1 MTMPQQPNSPP
12 SPFDYHPPTE
22 PWLTTLH
29 IDSDILVLAK
39 QSGLLCVPGKPEHHR
54 DCLEERAR
62 ARYPQARLVH
72 RLDRETSGVLIMAM
86 NAKAQRHL
94 GLQFERRK
102 VRKTYVAIVSGCVAE
117 NSGVI
122 DLPLATDWPNRP
134 KQMVDRKR
142 GREALTEWKVIAREP
157 DATRLRLFPLTGRSH
172 QLRVHL
178 RSIGHPIHGDSF
190 YAEGKAL
197 AAADRLQLHAE
208 TISFHHPA
216 DGRIVTFADECP
228 F

>member
-1 MTMPQQPNSPP
+1 MTLQKPNTPP
-12 SPFDYHPPTE
+12 APFDYRPPVE

-29 IDSDILVLAK
+29 ADGDILVLSK
-39 QSGLLCVPGKPEHHR
+39 QSGLLCVEGKPENHR

-72 RLDRETSGVLIMAM
+72 RLDRETSGIVVMAM
-86 NAKAQRHL
+86 NPKAQRHL

-102 VRKTYVAIVSGCVAE
+102 IRKAYIARVSGYVNGSAG
-117 NSGVI
+117 SI
-122 DLPLATDWPNRP
+122 DLPLTTDWPNRP
-134 KQMVDRKR
+134 KQMVDRQK
-142 GREALTEWKVIAREP
+142 GRTALTEWEVIAREAN
-157 DATRLRLFPLTGRSH
+157 ATRLRLFPLTGRSH

-178 RSIGHPIHGDSF
+178 LSIGHPILGDSF
-190 YAEGKAL
+190 YADGEAL

-208 TISFHHPA
+208 TITLHHPA
-216 DGRIVTFADECP
+216 DGHIVTFVDNCP

>member
-1 MTMPQQPNSPP
+1 MTLKKPNSPP
-12 SPFDYHPPTE
+12 APFDYRPPAE
-22 PWLTTLH
+22 PWLTPLH
-29 IDSDILVLAK
+29 ADNDILVLSK
-39 QSGLLCVPGKPEHHR
+39 QSGLLCVAGKPENHR

-62 ARYPQARLVH
+62 IRFPQARLVH
-72 RLDRETSGVLIMAM
+72 RLDRETSGIVIMAM
-86 NAKAQRHL
+86 NPKAQRHL

-102 VRKTYVAIVSGCVAE
+102 IRKVYIARVSGCVRA
-117 NSGVI
+117 NAGTI

-134 KQMVDRKR
+134 KQMVDKEK
-142 GREALTEWKVIAREP
+142 GRSALTEWEVIAREA

-178 RSIGHPIHGDSF
+178 SIGHPILGDGF
-190 YAEGKAL
+190 YADGKAL

-208 TISFHHPA
+208 TITLHHPA
-216 DGRIVTFADECP
+216 DGRIVTFVDDCP